1 MTPQGQVTRI
11 IKKKTKRI
19 PTVQK
24 DFTRILEEHP
34 DLEQAK
40 DSIRVSDTKPLF
52 ADFHILENFGL
63 LVGTYKDEWNDKE
76 VLSCDLFDQKGAYIA
91 RVTAPRYYLWSQHA
105 VDWEKR
111 NRLFKNGKCYSIV
124 AVEKGEALAL
134 VRHAF
139 ELRWPRE
146 KRPGPSDQAPR

>member
-1 MTPQGQVTRI
+1 VH
-11 IKKKTKRI
+11 
-19 PTVQK
+19 K

-40 DSIRVSDTKPLF
+40 GSIRMSDAKPLF
-52 ADFHILENFGL
+52 ADFHILENIGL
-63 LVGTYKDEWNDKE
+63 LVGTYEDEWNEDGA
-76 VLSCDLFDQKGAYIA
+76 LLCDLFDQNGVYVA
-91 RVTAPRYYLWSQHA
+91 RITAPRYYLWSQHG

-139 ELRWPRE
+139 ELKWPQE
-146 KRPGPSDQAPR
+146 MPPKLSDQAPR